1 VGKYSIGDKFVV
13 EIKGIEDEL
22 YRVSEDRQD
31 ITKEETL
38 DKFDRLDYEYVNE
51 HFGDLQDIAYE
62 KGKKDAWKLAGRIS
76 GYTPDVLNEIDMSKI
91 FGTRQR
97 EEIYEKFT
105 VNQAIQLIK
114 EYEANNRMEVGD
126 IVLTENGEAVMTS
139 VDNGSWHM
147 VLVQSGIV
155 KQVCRGSSYVK
166 NKTGRSIDIC
176 NLLKEAAGV
185 DRQGLCADKLIF

>member
-1 VGKYSIGDKFVV
+1 MGKYSIGDKFVV
-13 EIKGIEDEL
+13 EIKSIEDGF

-51 HFGDLQDIAYE
+51 HFGKLQDTAYE
-62 KGKKDAWKLAGRIS
+62 KGKEDAWKLAGRIS
-76 GYTPDVLNEIDMSKI
+76 GCIPDVLNEIDMSKI

-114 EYEANNRMEVGD
+114 EYEANNKMEVGD

-139 VDNGSWHM
+139 VDNESWHM

-176 NLLKEAAGV
+176 NLLKEAAGA
-185 DRQGLCADKLIF
+185 QEDKT

>member
-1 VGKYSIGDKFVV
+1 MGKYSIGDKFVV

-166 NKTGRSIDIC
+166 NKTGWSIDIC